1 MMSGQHS
8 NSIRTVS
15 YKPPVRILIANAK
28 GGCGKTTL
36 ATNLAC
42 QFARAGETT
51 VLIDHDPQGSAS
63 DWLAQRS
70 ARLPIINGLS
80 AVKERHGGGSTLS
93 WRMRIHPSTERVV
106 IDTPA
111 GLHGNE
117 LSDLVAQA
125 DIVLIPVI
133 PSAIDMR
140 AVTEFIQELMKTQAF
155 RQKPKPVAVIA
166 NRVKRNT
173 LSFGAL
179 QAFLD
184 ELHIPFIASLRD
196 TQFYVRAGEH
206 GFGVVDFDRQ
216 HDKEIEEWLPLMK
229 WLTQTVEHLQS
240 STEKETNSPR

>member
-1 MMSGQHS
+1 MNHMSSGPTS
-8 NSIRTVS
+8 TIRTVIS
-15 YKPPVRILIANAK
+15 QPAIKILVANAK

-42 QFARAGETT
+42 QFARIGNTT
-51 VLIDHDPQGSAS
+51 MLIDHDPQGSAS
-63 DWLAQRS
+63 DWLALRS
-70 ARLPIINGLS
+70 DRLPIIDGI
-80 AVKERHGGGSTLS
+80 AATRERHRAGSTLS
-93 WRMRIHPSTERVV
+93 WRMRLSPSTQRVV

-125 DIVLIPVI
+125 DIVLIPII

-140 AVTEFIQELMKTQAF
+140 AVTEFIEEMMKSQAY
-155 RQKPKPVAVIA
+155 RQKAKPIAVIA

-179 QAFLD
+179 QKFLD
-184 ELHIPFIASLRD
+184 ELNIPFIASLRD
-196 TQFYVRAGEH
+196 TQFYVRAGAN

-216 HDKEIEEWLPLMK
+216 HVKEQEEWQPLMR
-229 WLTQTVEHLQS
+229 WLNSKIVEITQAPE
-240 STEKETNSPR
+240 STT